1 MTDLER
7 FFRRLVANLAG
18 TDPARLH
25 RPLPLADVE
34 QDILPYRANRRAL
47 ELDSSEDYEMVLLR
61 LCAGEGGFVRTEPE
75 EARISFARELQS
87 PNPDLGILRLFENVV
102 LTLRSEPLARALES
116 DRDRETAYAPPA
128 HQEMPAPPRLPEIPG
143 LEELSIEVDDPLDAD
158 STEPVSVQ
166 CLYCGGALP
175 AHRPVKFCP
184 HCGQSQHA
192 PTCPTCQSELEPGWK
207 HCVNCGTA
215 VGEG

>member
-7 FFRRLVANLAG
+7 FFRRLVGNLAG

-102 LTLRSEPLARALES
+102 LTLRSEPLARALWS
-116 DRDRETAYAPPA
+116 PIATARPPMRRPLA
-128 HQEMPAPPRLPEIPG
+128 RRCPPLRGSPRIPA
-143 LEELSIEVDDPLDAD
+143 A
-158 STEPVSVQ
+158 
-166 CLYCGGALP
+166 GGA
-175 AHRPVKFCP
+175 V
-184 HCGQSQHA
+184 
-192 PTCPTCQSELEPGWK
+192 E
-207 HCVNCGTA
+207 
-215 VGEG
+215 